1 MEPPRVL
8 CPDRCRGLL
17 ANNPQ
22 MAEPMIPPE
31 ILKHKSLFSLLY
43 QIDLDLAEQ
52 TRARHCPFAG
62 VRCIAPTTCE
72 SLGVGPLT
80 WTRLLICDSA
90 CAAPVVIAGGGFCR
104 HRCVSGGAGFTGRLL
119 CCWSRPFARGE
130 IRMSPSIGSRGFAGY
145 GVPPSSAGSAI
156 SGNFSRKASPAGACP
171 GD

>member
-8 CPDRCRGLL
+8 WPDRCRGLL
-17 ANNPQ
+17 ANNHK
-22 MAEPMIPPE
+22 MAGTMIPPE

-90 CAAPVVIAGGGFCR
+90 CAAPVAIADGGFCR
-104 HRCVSGGAGFTGRLL
+104 HRFVFGVAGCTGRPL
-119 CCWSRPFARGE
+119 CCWSRPFAKGK
-130 IRMSPSIGSRGFAGY
+130 IRMSPLIGSRGFAGY
-145 GVPPSSAGSAI
+145 GVPPSSDGSAI
-156 SGNFSRKASPAGACP
+156 SGNFSRKALPVDACP
-171 GD
+171 GT